1 MVHDVP
7 ATTLATPTLQCSIKM
22 DLCASLTLVR
32 QGLFLFLSSY
42 CWRAP
47 CETWSALLYFHGVH
61 VLLVFFKS
69 LLCIQW
75 GKDIQRCLVG
85 FDREDEEVCGNHLL
99 SVCCFAASDKQP
111 KKLCLLHQRGAL
123 PCTTE
128 RFVSQGQIHSGQI
141 LRLRSSGYFVGHS
154 NALQQ

>member
-61 VLLVFFKS
+61 VLLVFFFLSHCSVFSEEKIFRDAWWV
-69 LLCIQW
+69 LI
-75 GKDIQRCLVG
+75 GKMKRSVG
-85 FDREDEEVCGNHLL
+85 IIY
-99 SVCCFAASDKQP
+99 
-111 KKLCLLHQRGAL
+111 
-123 PCTTE
+123 
-128 RFVSQGQIHSGQI
+128 SQ
-141 LRLRSSGYFVGHS
+141 YV
-154 NALQQ
+154 ALQPQTSSQKSSASCTKEGHCLAPQRDLCHKDKSTRVKFSGSGAQGIL